1 MVHCLQLSKFYRM
14 EKYMVLEY
22 FKNFSPV
29 LKGKTNNLEDAKALR
44 DALAKVNPS
53 DTYIVVEVLP

>member
-1 MVHCLQLSKFYRM
+1 M

-22 FKNFSPV
+22 LKNFSPI
-29 LKGKTNNLEDAKALR
+29 LRGKSNNLEDAKALR

-53 DTYIVVEVLP
+53 DTYIVVEVLS